1 MRVTEDEKPMLL
13 CLGGGSGAATT
24 GRVEHSGGLLRRRR
38 LHGTERTSVLEL
50 FTFSGDVYPR
60 SDNVGLEREGRMS
73 RDERWLVG
81 DGSGVIRIKSARES
95 VTV

>member
-1 MRVTEDEKPMLL
+1 MLL

-60 SDNVGLEREGRMS
+60 SDNVGPEERENVQR
-73 RDERWLVG
+73 
-81 DGSGVIRIKSARES
+81 
-95 VTV
+95 